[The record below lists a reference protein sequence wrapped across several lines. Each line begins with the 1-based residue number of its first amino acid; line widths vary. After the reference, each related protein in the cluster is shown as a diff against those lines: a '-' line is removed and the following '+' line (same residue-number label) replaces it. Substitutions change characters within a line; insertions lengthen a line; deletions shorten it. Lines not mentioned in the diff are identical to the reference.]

1 MLRHALFLLLTL
13 IVLALGCSHAPRQ
26 AVTTPPAP
34 IFVAAAS
41 QDAVWERVVD
51 VLHEY
56 YFRLAREDRQ
66 DGIIETE
73 YKVGAGLQEPWH
85 PDAVGFE
92 NRLEGTLQS
101 IRRRV
106 IVRIIPDEGGF
117 MVSVEAFKELED
129 LEGLAAN
136 SAGGATFQEHTPLQR
151 NLDVVVGQTAPSGWI
166 PLGRDAALE
175 HDMMRRLQI
184 ALSR

>member
-1 MLRHALFLLLTL
+1 MLRQALFILLTL

-34 IFVAAAS
+34 IFVPATN
-41 QDAVWERVVD
+41 QEAVWERVVD
-51 VLHEY
+51 VLHQY

-106 IVRIIPDEGGF
+106 IVRITPDDGGYL
-117 MVSVEAFKELED
+117 VTVEAFKELEN
-129 LEGLAAN
+129 LQGLAAN
-136 SAGGATFQEHTPLQR
+136 SPGGATFQEHSPLQR
-151 NLDVVVGQTAPSGWI
+151 DLDVVVGQTAPSGWI
-166 PLGRDAALE
+166 PLGRDPALE
-175 HDMMRRLQI
+175 YDMIHRLQV
-184 ALSR
+184 ALSQ